1 MFGKPAA
8 SLSSG
13 LLARKGHARPA
24 MRPQGYM
31 NMGPGSSEDLGW
43 NDMGE
48 DVPRPQPYPAPV
60 ESPLADVPTPPVLRQ
75 LADLEEQIAQPPQI
89 EMGRLSWETSTDDE
103 SYFGEEYDETAEYES
118 DDETPASFAPLG
130 FSPAAYAPEPE
141 PEFEEEFE
149 AEPAPVPMP
158 IPAKPRAVTPVAAP
172 VPKATA
178 ARVAREVKGGKAK
191 AAFTLRLDNER
202 HLKLRLASA
211 LCNRSAQ
218 QLVTE
223 ALDAFLES
231 IAEVDEL
238 ARQVAAREV
247 RQPGV

>member
-31 NMGPGSSEDLGW
+31 NMGPGASEDLGW

-60 ESPLADVPTPPVLRQ
+60 EPPLTDVPTPPVLRQ
-75 LADLEEQIAQPPQI
+75 LADLEEQIAQPTQI
-89 EMGRLSWETSTDDE
+89 DVGRLSWETSTDDE
-103 SYFGEEYDETAEYES
+103 SYFGDEYDETAEYES

-130 FSPAAYAPEPE
+130 YSPAVYPPEPE
-141 PEFEEEFE
+141 PEFEEEFVP
-149 AEPAPVPMP
+149 EPVP
-158 IPAKPRAVTPVAAP
+158 IPARPSAVAPVASP
-172 VPKATA
+172 VSKGTA
-178 ARVAREVKGGKAK
+178 ARVVRDVKGGKSK

-231 IAEVDEL
+231 ITEVDDL

-247 RQPGV
+247 RQPGG